1 MYIIRQQIYMPF
13 NTPSLQLDRS
23 SWVSGVDH
31 ISAFLPRL
39 CDYIIN
45 HIQRMVDVFPE
56 LGLVSA

>member
-1 MYIIRQQIYMPF
+1 MPF